1 MLKAKF
7 RVQTQ
12 GSFLILLALM
22 LLLLP
27 LQWVLAA
34 ALAASV
40 HECCHYLA
48 IRLLGG
54 RVYGLRLGMNGAKLE
69 LEPLPPVKELIA
81 SLAGPFGSALLLFAA
96 KWVPRTAVCAFFH
109 CACNLLP
116 LFPLDGGRALRSALC
131 AIFPQGRAE
140 RMFSAS
146 QRGIAVV
153 LGIFCA
159 LLALRGGVLPAV
171 AMLLL
176 ILRQIRRRNI

>member
-1 MLKAKF
+1 MLKART

-12 GSFLILLALM
+12 GSFLILLAMM

-69 LEPLPPVKELIA
+69 LEPLQPVKELIA
-81 SLAGPFGSALLLFAA
+81 SLAGPLGSALLLFAA
-96 KWVPRTAVCAFFH
+96 KWAPRTAVCAFFH

-116 LFPLDGGRALRSALC
+116 LFPLDGGRALRSGLY
-131 AIFPQGRAE
+131 AIFPQGRAQ
-140 RMFSAS
+140 RIFSAS
-146 QRGIAVV
+146 QRGSQLM
-153 LGIFCA
+153 LGVFCA
-159 LLALRGGVLPAV
+159 LLALHGGILPAL
-171 AMLLL
+171 ALMLL